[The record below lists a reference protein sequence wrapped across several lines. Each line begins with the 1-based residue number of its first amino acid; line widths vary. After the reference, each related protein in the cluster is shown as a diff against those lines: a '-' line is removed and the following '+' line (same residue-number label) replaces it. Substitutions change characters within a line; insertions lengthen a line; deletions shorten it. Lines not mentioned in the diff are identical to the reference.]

1 MTIVDGA
8 DASLVSIA
16 DAVSRELQRQ
26 GIAGAD
32 VDAIAG
38 AVRDALAQ
46 PAPPAEGKRPED
58 LNSTNDD

>member
-1 MTIVDGA
+1 MTIMDGPN
-8 DASLVSIA
+8 ASLVSIE

-32 VDAIAG
+32 VEAIAE
-38 AVRDALAQ
+38 AVQNALAQ
-46 PAPPAEGKRPED
+46 PAPPSEGKRPQD

>member
-1 MTIVDGA
+1 MTMVDG
-8 DASLVSIA
+8 VSGSHVAIA

-26 GIAGAD
+26 GINNAD
-32 VDAIAG
+32 VEAIAE
-38 AVRDALAQ
+38 AVQNALAQ

>member
-26 GIAGAD
+26 GISGAD

-38 AVRDALAQ
+38 AVRDALAH

>member
-1 MTIVDGA
+1 MTIVDGPNA
-8 DASLVSIA
+8 RLVSIA

-32 VDAIAG
+32 VEAIAE
-38 AVRDALAQ
+38 AVQNAMAE
-46 PAPPAEGKRPED
+46 PAPPAEGKRPQD